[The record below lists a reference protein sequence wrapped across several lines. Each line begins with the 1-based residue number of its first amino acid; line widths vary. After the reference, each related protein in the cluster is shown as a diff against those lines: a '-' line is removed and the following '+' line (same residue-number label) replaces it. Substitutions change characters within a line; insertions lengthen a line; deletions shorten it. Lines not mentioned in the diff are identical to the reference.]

1 MDGIGIVLILLQ
13 IVFFLIL
20 GRVIMSWIPMFTQR
34 PLNFSNPIVKFIFET
49 TEPLLAPIRRFTTL
63 GMIDLSPLVLII
75 VLQVVS
81 GVLASGR

>member
-34 PLNFSNPIVKFIFET
+34 PLNFSNPIVRFIFET
-49 TEPLLAPIRRFTTL
+49 TEPLLAPIRRFTML

-81 GVLASGR
+81 AALASGR

>member
-1 MDGIGIVLILLQ
+1 MDGIGILLKLLQ

-34 PLNFSNPIVKFIFET
+34 PLNFSNPIVRFIFET
-49 TEPLLAPIRRFTTL
+49 TEPLLAPIRRFTML

-81 GVLASGR
+81 GILASGR

>member
-1 MDGIGIVLILLQ
+1 MDGIGILLKLLQ

-34 PLNFSNPIVKFIFET
+34 PLNFSNPIVRFIFAT
-49 TEPLLAPIRRFTTL
+49 TEPLLAPIRRFTML

-81 GVLASGR
+81 AALASGR

>member
-1 MDGIGIVLILLQ
+1 MDGIGVVLILLQ
-13 IVFFLIL
+13 LVFFLIL

-34 PLNFSNPIVKFIFET
+34 PLNFSNPIVRFIFEV
-49 TEPLLAPIRRFTTL
+49 TEPLLAPIRRFTML

>member
-13 IVFFLIL
+13 LVFFLIL

-34 PLNFSNPIVKFIFET
+34 PLDFSNPIVRFIFEV
-49 TEPLLAPIRRFTTL
+49 TEPLLAPIRRFTML

>member
-1 MDGIGIVLILLQ
+1 MDGIGILLILLQ

-34 PLNFSNPIVKFIFET
+34 PLNFSNPIVRFIFET
-49 TEPLLAPIRRFTTL
+49 TEPLLAPIRRFTML

-81 GVLASGR
+81 AALASGR